1 MNIHEYQ
8 AKELLQKFDVA
19 TTRGRVAATL
29 DEAEQIA
36 RELGDI
42 DIVVKAQIHA
52 GGRGKGSFKDGFKG
66 GVHVRKTPDE
76 VRDVAAKMLG
86 QILVTHQTG
95 PAGRLVNKLLVAESA
110 DIARE
115 IYFAVLLDRAT
126 AAPLIVA
133 STEGGVEIEAVAA
146 KSPEKI
152 IREPIDPLAGLQP
165 YQARKLASQLGF
177 ESSQLKNASKLF
189 EGLYRTFIAY
199 DCSMIEVNPLVVTN
213 KGEVLALDAKFNFD
227 DNALYRH
234 PEIAA
239 MRDVAEEDPREV
251 EASKHGL
258 NYIGLDGDIACLVN
272 GAGLAMATMDIIKFY
287 GGEPANFL
295 DVGGGATE
303 EQVTEALKILIADK
317 HVKAIL
323 VNIFGGIM
331 KVDIIAQGIINAAK
345 SVKLSVPLVV
355 RLEGTN
361 VERGKQM
368 LKESGLAL
376 IAADD
381 LADAAQKV
389 VTARNRNS
397 KSQIPNPKFQL
408 NSQIP
413 IPKWTL
419 ARNDAIWKTAHFG
432 SRTPFYQTT
441 TRTLANTE
449 DARQLVRASRSV
461 AANWIEA
468 DEALSKKDFLM
479 RQKFAQKK
487 QKRAAVSCAY
497 STRFQRRMRPV
508 LATVWQ
514 RKLASSRLSSL
525 RSSRNL
531 ATYDF
536 SLCAFFAL
544 RFCLDLA

>member
-19 TTRGRVAATL
+19 TTRGRVATTL
-29 DEAEQIA
+29 DEAEQIT

-42 DIVVKAQIHA
+42 EIVVKAQIHA
-52 GGRGKGSFKDGFKG
+52 GGRGKGSFKNGFKG

-95 PAGRLVNKLLVAESA
+95 SAGRLVNKVLVAESA

-133 STEGGVEIEAVAA
+133 STEGGVEIETVAA

-152 IREPIDPLAGLQP
+152 IREPIDPLAGLQA

-177 ESSQLKNASKLF
+177 ESLQLKNASKLF

-199 DCSMIEVNPLVVTN
+199 DCSMVEVNPLVVTR

-303 EQVTEALKILIADK
+303 EQVTEAFKVLIADK

-345 SVKLSVPLVV
+345 STRLSVPLIV

-361 VERGKQM
+361 VEKGKQL
-368 LKESGLAL
+368 LKESGVAL

-381 LADAAQKV
+381 LADAAQK
-389 VTARNRNS
+389 A
-397 KSQIPNPKFQL
+397 
-408 NSQIP
+408 
-413 IPKWTL
+413 
-419 ARNDAIWKTAHFG
+419 
-432 SRTPFYQTT
+432 
-441 TRTLANTE
+441 
-449 DARQLVRASRSV
+449 V
-461 AANWIEA
+461 AAA
-468 DEALSKKDFLM
+468 KGK
-479 RQKFAQKK
+479 
-487 QKRAAVSCAY
+487 
-497 STRFQRRMRPV
+497 
-508 LATVWQ
+508 
-514 RKLASSRLSSL
+514 
-525 RSSRNL
+525 
-531 ATYDF
+531 
-536 SLCAFFAL
+536 
-544 RFCLDLA
+544 